1 MVHRA
6 GLGHPGGDLSSADIL
21 VVMYFVVLRLDPNNP
36 AAPERDRFIMSKG
49 HCSAS
54 LYATLAEAGFLR
66 PEDLNAYMQ
75 PLSPLNGHPDRTK
88 VPGVEASTG
97 TLGHGLPVAVGAAL
111 AAKMD
116 RAAWRTYV
124 LTGDGELQE
133 GSNWEA
139 AMAAAHYGLDNLTL
153 IVDRNRFQQGDATER
168 TVRLEPLLEKFRAFG
183 WAAEEVDGHDHAALV
198 ALFERL
204 PLEAGKPSCILAH
217 TRKGKGVS
225 FMEDRVEWHHRVP
238 SKTELERALQELA
251 DPCHG

>member
-1 MVHRA
+1 
-6 GLGHPGGDLSSADIL
+6 
-21 VVMYFVVLRLDPNNP
+21 
-36 AAPERDRFIMSKG
+36 
-49 HCSAS
+49 
-54 LYATLAEAGFLR
+54 
-66 PEDLNAYMQ
+66 
-75 PLSPLNGHPDRTK
+75 
-88 VPGVEASTG
+88 
-97 TLGHGLPVAVGAAL
+97 
-111 AAKMD
+111 
-116 RAAWRTYV
+116 
-124 LTGDGELQE
+124 
-133 GSNWEA
+133 
-139 AMAAAHYGLDNLTL
+139 MAAAHYGLDNLTL